1 MILPTTTLLQG
12 RLRNTQLPKSHGLFP
27 VFETVINSIQS
38 LEENGNL
45 TDGYVHITIQ
55 RESQNSDI
63 HDNSHQADIDSF
75 VVEDNGV
82 GFNDIN
88 LQSFQTFDSEHKI
101 TKGCRGVGRL
111 LWLKAFSSVEVT
123 STFLDAQQQ
132 VKQRVLSFD
141 LKQGIKCQDND
152 APSKDIKTRVNLRH
166 FDKKYR
172 AFTPKGADVIAKAL
186 LEHCLWY
193 FVRPEGVPIITIED
207 NGDSISLNDL
217 YDGTMHESAHSETIY
232 IKEQPFE
239 LTHIKFR
246 ASSSKKHSLSLC
258 AAGRL
263 VKEEAIS
270 GKISGL
276 HGRITDNS
284 GEFTYS
290 CYVSSPYLDEKVR
303 SERTEFDISEDA
315 EDLFSET
322 ELSLKDIRDHVL
334 SHTKNYLSNHL
345 EQNIASGKDR
355 ILKYVSEKAPRYRPI
370 ISYMKQHDLAI
381 DPAISDKEL
390 DLLLHKHLANLERN
404 MISQGH
410 DVMASF
416 DGNIDDYKQRLNR
429 YLQTAEDIKKSD
441 LANYVAHRKVIID
454 LLEKSIQMTDN
465 DGYVKE
471 DIIHHLIM
479 PMRKESNELLHDSY
493 NLWLIDERLAFHHY
507 LASDKTLNAMPIT
520 GDSSTK
526 EPDILALNVYDNPIL
541 VSEKQMPPLASITV
555 IEIKRPMRNDIRSG
569 EEKNPIEQA
578 LNYLNKV
585 RNGQVTT
592 TNGRPIPNSADI
604 PGHCYVICDLTSTMK
619 NQCQLF
625 GLTVTSD
632 HMGYFGYN
640 QNFKAYIEV
649 ISYNKL
655 VNAANERNKA
665 FFDKLGLPT
674 N

>member
-1 MILPTTTLLQG
+1 MSLQTNLQG
-12 RLRNTQLPKSHGLFP
+12 RLRNTNLPKSHGLFP
-27 VFETVINSIQS
+27 VFETVINSIQAI
-38 LEENGNL
+38 EESKNL
-45 TDGYVHITIQ
+45 TDGYVRISIERVPQ
-55 RESQNSDI
+55 SSDI

-75 VVEDNGV
+75 IIEDNGI
-82 GFNDIN
+82 GFNDAN
-88 LQSFQTFDSEHKI
+88 LRSFQTLDSEHKI

-111 LWLKAFSSVEVT
+111 LWLKAFSSAKVT
-123 STFLDAQQQ
+123 STFIDSKQHI
-132 VKQRVLSFD
+132 KQRILSFD
-141 LKQGIKCQDND
+141 LKQGIIYTDHNAPND
-152 APSKDIKTRVNLRH
+152 IINTRVQLHN

-172 AFTPKGADVIAKAL
+172 DSTPKGIDAIAKAL

-193 FVRPEGVPIITIED
+193 FVRPEGVPVITIKD
-207 NGDSISLNDL
+207 SNDSITLNDL
-217 YDGTMHESAHSETIY
+217 YESTMHESAYSETIH

-276 HGRITDNS
+276 HGRITDVV
-284 GEFTYS
+284 GDFTYS
-290 CYVSSPYLDEKVR
+290 CYVSSPYLDDKVR
-303 SERTEFDISEDA
+303 SERTEFDISEDTD
-315 EDLFSET
+315 DLFSET
-322 ELSLKDIRDHVL
+322 ELSLKDIREHVL
-334 SHTKNYLSNHL
+334 DHTKNYLSDYL
-345 EQNIASGKDR
+345 QLNIASGKDR
-355 ILKYVSEKAPRYRPI
+355 ILRYVSEKAPRYRPI
-370 ISYMKQHDLAI
+370 ITYMNQHDLAI
-381 DPAISDKEL
+381 DPAISDKDL
-390 DLLLHKHLANLERN
+390 DLLLHKHLVDLERK

-416 DGNIDDYKQRLNR
+416 DGDIDDYKQRLNR

-441 LANYVAHRKVIID
+441 LASYVTHRKVIID

-471 DIIHHLIM
+471 DIIHQLIM

-604 PGHCYVICDLTSTMK
+604 PGHCYVICDLTNTMK